1 MTRMAARGRY
11 DYTLL
16 TVLGILVLSGLI
28 ILYST
33 SAYNG
38 EVKFC
43 DSSYY
48 LKKQVFATCL
58 GFLAMFF
65 TAQLDYHRLKNI
77 AWRCFCRLLS
87 YLWAGSI
94 MVPSAGLH
102 LVHCHFNHRN
112 LQRLRL
118 FYFWLLTSHAM

>member
-77 AWRCFCRLLS
+77 AWLC
-87 YLWAGSI
+87 YLVAAAFVDCCYICGQG
-94 MVPSAGLH
+94 V
-102 LVHCHFNHRN
+102 
-112 LQRLRL
+112 
-118 FYFWLLTSHAM
+118 